1 MSASYPGGRAKRTET
16 VSYRIQADLKSA
28 LEEEAKRRGINPNAL
43 VSQIFN
49 RHINWGRYVEQL
61 KFIPISKDFL
71 RLIFE
76 YMPRDQVEKFG
87 RSLAE
92 SVAHEEILFLY
103 SRITHGTVLSFIDLW
118 ASHFDAWDHQYEG
131 GKHFFT
137 VKHDV
142 NLNYSLFTKEYI
154 STMLMSTLG
163 TSVRFET
170 MSPNSVTFVFES
182 PLDKGLENRFPNTGN
197 NRASIT
203 LVANGPRVNRLN
215 TDPKKQP

>member
-1 MSASYPGGRAKRTET
+1 MCAVYPGGRAKRTET
-16 VSYRIQADLKSA
+16 VSFRIQADLKSA
-28 LEEEAKRRGINPNAL
+28 LEEDARRRGINPNAL

-49 RHINWGRYVEQL
+49 RYISWGRFVEQL
-61 KFIPISKDFL
+61 KFIPVSKDFL

-76 YMPRDQVEKFG
+76 YMPRDQIEKIG
-87 RSLAE
+87 RSLGE
-92 SVAHEEILFLY
+92 SVAQEEILFLF
-103 SRITHGTVLSFIDLW
+103 SRLTHGTVLSFIELW

-142 NLNYSLFTKEYI
+142 NLNFSLFTKEYV
-154 STMLMSTLG
+154 STMLMNTLK

-182 PLDKGLENRFPNTGN
+182 PLDKDLENRLPNTGN
-197 NRASIT
+197 NKASIILT
-203 LVANGPRVNRLN
+203 ANSRNINRLN
-215 TDPKKQP
+215 TDPKKQL